1 METELRTSKEVV
13 VADNTVENDI
23 NQMDARQRD
32 EALCELLNGEL
43 ICALGCTEPIAVAY
57 AAALAR
63 LVLGCEPEAL
73 KVGCSGNIIKNVK
86 SVTVPNS
93 DGMRGVEAAAVLGAV
108 GGNAAAALEVLETVT
123 DADRARARE
132 LLARPDY
139 CDVELVEGVPNLYIE
154 VCAEALGHTAEV
166 AISEHHTNVV
176 RCTRDGVPA
185 TQLCPAAR
193 GGDVVDACSGTCAL
207 MAAASQDEA
216 APAPVSRPL
225 GGLSLDVILDFVQT
239 GDISLAREA
248 LERQLDLNKDISD
261 EGLKNAWGAEVG
273 RTLLA
278 TRGDDVACRARARAA
293 AGSDARMSGCALP
306 VAIVCG
312 SGNQG
317 ITCAMPVLTYADD
330 LGIDRERTLRALAL
344 ADLVAIHT
352 KSYIGAL
359 SAFCGV
365 VCAACGAGAA
375 IAWMRGGSREQ
386 IGATVVNTLGNVG
399 GIVCDGAKASCAAK
413 ISAAVDA
420 AILGCDM
427 ALADRGFRAGE
438 GVVQDTVEETIAAM
452 GYVGRVGMKDTDVEI
467 LNIMIGKTDVDA

>member
-1 METELRTSKEVV
+1 MAEMGTCDMAPEARDQALGKLLTS
-13 VADNTVENDI
+13 
-23 NQMDARQRD
+23 
-32 EALCELLNGEL
+32 EL

-73 KVGCSGNIIKNVK
+73 TVGCSGNIVKNVK

-93 DGMRGVEAAAVLGAV
+93 GGMRGVEAAAVLGAV
-108 GGNAAAALEVLETVT
+108 GGDAMAALEVLEGVT
-123 DADRARARE
+123 EADIARVRE
-132 LLARPDY
+132 LLACEGY
-139 CDVELVEGVPNLYIE
+139 CAVSLVEGVPNLYIE
-154 VCAEALGHTAEV
+154 VRAEALGHVAEV

-185 TQLCPAAR
+185 NQLCPAAR
-193 GGDVVDACSGTCAL
+193 GGDIEDTCSGTCAL
-207 MAAASQDEA
+207 LVAAGAGAEGAEA
-216 APAPVSRPL
+216 AVAAQPVP
-225 GGLSLDVILDFVQT
+225 GLSLDMILDYVES
-239 GDISLAREA
+239 GDIAAARSA
-248 LERQLDLNKDISD
+248 LERQVSLNTAISD
-261 EGLKNAWGAEVG
+261 EGLSQAWGAEVG

-278 TRGDDVACRARARAA
+278 TRGQDLSSRARARAA

-317 ITCAMPVLTYADD
+317 ITCAMPVITYAEALGVDD
-330 LGIDRERTLRALAL
+330 ERLLRAVAL
-344 ADLVAIHT
+344 ADLVAIHV

-365 VCAACGAGAA
+365 VCAGCGAGAA
-375 IAWMRGGSREQ
+375 ITWMRGGTREQ
-386 IGATVVNTLGNVG
+386 IGATIVNALGNVG

-420 AILGCDM
+420 AILGGDM
-427 ALADRGFRAGE
+427 AMAGRGFRPGE

-467 LNIMIGKTDVDA
+467 LKIMTGETRL

>member
-1 METELRTSKEVV
+1 MAEKSVDEM
-13 VADNTVENDI
+13 TVEDR
-23 NQMDARQRD
+23 DA
-32 EALCELLNGEL
+32 ALGDLLNGEL
-43 ICALGCTEPIAVAY
+43 ICALGCTEPIALAY

-63 LVLGCEPEAL
+63 LVLGCEPEKL
-73 KVGCSGNIIKNVK
+73 TVGCSGNIIKNVK

-93 DGMRGVEAAAVLGAV
+93 GGMRGVEAAAVLGAV
-108 GGNAAAALEVLETVT
+108 GGDASAALETLEGVT
-123 DADRARARE
+123 NADIVRTRE
-132 LLARPDY
+132 LLAREGYTDIS
-139 CDVELVEGVPNLYIE
+139 LIEGVPNLYIE
-154 VCAEALGHTAEV
+154 VRAEALGHAAEV

-185 TQLCPAAR
+185 IQLCPAAR
-193 GGDVVDACSGTCAL
+193 AERDVEDACSGTCAL
-207 MAAASQDEA
+207 MSAVSVQEA
-216 APAPVSRPL
+216 AEDESQTAPVP
-225 GGLSLDVILDFVQT
+225 GLSLDVILDYVES
-239 GDISLAREA
+239 GDISHARA
-248 LERQLDLNKDISD
+248 SLERQLTLNAAISA
-261 EGLKNAWGAEVG
+261 EGLENAWGAEVG

-278 TRGDDVACRARARAA
+278 TRGDDLACRARARAA

-317 ITCAMPVLTYADD
+317 ITCALPVLTYAEE
-330 LGIDRERTLRALAL
+330 LGIEGERLTRALAL

-375 IAWMRGGSREQ
+375 ICWIRGGTREQ

-438 GVVQDTVEETIAAM
+438 GIVQDTVEETIASM

-467 LNIMIGKTDVDA
+467 LKIMTGETRL

>member
-1 METELRTSKEVV
+1 MAEQSVCEM
-13 VADNTVENDI
+13 TVEE
-23 NQMDARQRD
+23 RD
-32 EALCELLNGEL
+32 LALGELLNSEL
-43 ICALGCTEPIAVAY
+43 ICALGCTEPIALAY

-63 LVLGCEPEAL
+63 LVLGCEPEQLA
-73 KVGCSGNIIKNVK
+73 VGCSGNIIKNVK

-93 DGMRGVEAAAVLGAV
+93 CGMRGVEAAAVLGAV
-108 GGNAAAALEVLETVT
+108 GGNAAAALETLEGVT
-123 DADRARARE
+123 DADIARTRE
-132 LLARPDY
+132 LIGREGY
-139 CDVELVEGVPNLYIE
+139 VSVSLVEGVPNLYIE
-154 VCAEALGHTAEV
+154 VRAKALGHVAEV

-185 TQLCPAAR
+185 NQLCPAAR
-193 GGDVVDACSGTCAL
+193 AGADVEDACSGTCAL
-207 MAAASQDEA
+207 MSAVTAQEA
-216 APAPVSRPL
+216 AREEGADAAQAAPVP
-225 GGLSLDVILDFVQT
+225 GLSLDMILDYIED
-239 GDISLAREA
+239 GDVSHARA
-248 LERQLDLNKDISD
+248 SLERQLELNAAISA
-261 EGLKNAWGAEVG
+261 EGLENAWGAEVG

-278 TRGDDVACRARARAA
+278 TRGDDIACRARARAA

-317 ITCAMPVLTYADD
+317 ITCALPVLTYAEE
-330 LGIDRERTLRALAL
+330 LGVEGELLTRALAL

-375 IAWMRGGSREQ
+375 ICWLRGGTREQ

-438 GVVQDTVEETIAAM
+438 GIVQDTVEETIASM

-467 LNIMIGKTDVDA
+467 LKIMTGETRL

>member
-1 METELRTSKEVV
+1 MAEKSVDEM
-13 VADNTVENDI
+13 TVEDR
-23 NQMDARQRD
+23 DA
-32 EALCELLNGEL
+32 ALGDLLNGEL
-43 ICALGCTEPIAVAY
+43 ICALGCTEPIALAY

-63 LVLGCEPEAL
+63 LVLGCEPEKL
-73 KVGCSGNIIKNVK
+73 TVGCSGNIIKNVK

-93 DGMRGVEAAAVLGAV
+93 GGMRGVEAAVVLGAV
-108 GGNAAAALEVLETVT
+108 GGDASAALETLEGVT
-123 DADRARARE
+123 NADIVRTRE
-132 LLARPDY
+132 LLAREGYTDIS
-139 CDVELVEGVPNLYIE
+139 LIEGVPNLYIE
-154 VCAEALGHTAEV
+154 VRAEALGHAAEV

-185 TQLCPAAR
+185 IQLCPAAR
-193 GGDVVDACSGTCAL
+193 AERDVEDACSGTCAL
-207 MAAASQDEA
+207 MSAVSVQEA
-216 APAPVSRPL
+216 AEDESQTAPVP
-225 GGLSLDVILDFVQT
+225 GLSLDVILDYVES
-239 GDISLAREA
+239 GDISHARA
-248 LERQLDLNKDISD
+248 SLERQLTLNAAISA
-261 EGLKNAWGAEVG
+261 EGLENAWGAEVG

-278 TRGDDVACRARARAA
+278 TRGDDLACRARARAA

-317 ITCAMPVLTYADD
+317 ITCALPVLTYAEE
-330 LGIDRERTLRALAL
+330 LGIEGERLTRALAL

-375 IAWMRGGSREQ
+375 ICWMRGGTREQ

-438 GVVQDTVEETIAAM
+438 GIVQDTVEETIASM

-467 LNIMIGKTDVDA
+467 LKIMTGETRL

>member
-1 METELRTSKEVV
+1 MAEKSVDEM
-13 VADNTVENDI
+13 TVEDR
-23 NQMDARQRD
+23 DA
-32 EALCELLNGEL
+32 ALGDLLNGEL
-43 ICALGCTEPIAVAY
+43 ICALGCTEPIALAY

-63 LVLGCEPEAL
+63 LVLGCEPEKL
-73 KVGCSGNIIKNVK
+73 TVGCSGNIIKNVK

-93 DGMRGVEAAAVLGAV
+93 GGMRGVEAAAVLGAV
-108 GGNAAAALEVLETVT
+108 GGDASAALETLEGVT
-123 DADRARARE
+123 NADIVRTRE
-132 LLARPDY
+132 LLAREDY
-139 CDVELVEGVPNLYIE
+139 IDISLIEGVPNLYIE
-154 VCAEALGHTAEV
+154 VRAEALGHAAEV

-185 TQLCPAAR
+185 IQLCPAAR
-193 GGDVVDACSGTCAL
+193 AERDVEDACSGTCAL
-207 MAAASQDEA
+207 MSAVSVQEA
-216 APAPVSRPL
+216 AEDESQTAPVP
-225 GGLSLDVILDFVQT
+225 GLSLDVILDYVES
-239 GDISLAREA
+239 GDIAHARASLEC
-248 LERQLDLNKDISD
+248 QLTLNAAISA
-261 EGLKNAWGAEVG
+261 EGLENAWGAEVG

-278 TRGDDVACRARARAA
+278 TRGDDLACRARARAA

-317 ITCAMPVLTYADD
+317 ITCALPVLTYAEE
-330 LGIDRERTLRALAL
+330 LGIEGERLTRALAL

-375 IAWMRGGSREQ
+375 ICWMRGGTREQ

-427 ALADRGFRAGE
+427 ALAGRGFRAGE
-438 GVVQDTVEETIAAM
+438 GIVQDTVEETIASM

-467 LNIMIGKTDVDA
+467 LKIMTGETRL

>member
-1 METELRTSKEVV
+1 MAEKSVDEM
-13 VADNTVENDI
+13 TVEDR
-23 NQMDARQRD
+23 DA
-32 EALCELLNGEL
+32 ALGDLLNGEL
-43 ICALGCTEPIAVAY
+43 ICALGCTEPIALAY

-63 LVLGCEPEAL
+63 LVLGCEPEKL
-73 KVGCSGNIIKNVK
+73 TVGCSGNIIKNVK

-93 DGMRGVEAAAVLGAV
+93 GGMRGVEAAAVLGAV
-108 GGNAAAALEVLETVT
+108 GGDASAALETLEGVT
-123 DADRARARE
+123 NADIVRTRE
-132 LLARPDY
+132 LLAREDY
-139 CDVELVEGVPNLYIE
+139 IDISLIEGVPNLYIE
-154 VCAEALGHTAEV
+154 VRAEALGHAAEV

-185 TQLCPAAR
+185 IQLCPAAR
-193 GGDVVDACSGTCAL
+193 AERDVEDACSGTCAL
-207 MAAASQDEA
+207 MSAVSVQEA
-216 APAPVSRPL
+216 AEDESQTAPVP
-225 GGLSLDVILDFVQT
+225 GLSLDVILDYVES
-239 GDISLAREA
+239 GDISHARA
-248 LERQLDLNKDISD
+248 SLERQLTLNAAISA
-261 EGLKNAWGAEVG
+261 EGLENAWGAEVG

-278 TRGDDVACRARARAA
+278 TRGDDLACRARARAA

-317 ITCAMPVLTYADD
+317 ITCALPVLTYAEE
-330 LGIDRERTLRALAL
+330 LGIEGERLTRALAL

-375 IAWMRGGSREQ
+375 ICWMRGGTREQ

-438 GVVQDTVEETIAAM
+438 GIVQDTVEETIASM

-467 LNIMIGKTDVDA
+467 LKIMTGETRL

>member
-1 METELRTSKEVV
+1 MAEQSVCEM
-13 VADNTVENDI
+13 TVEE
-23 NQMDARQRD
+23 RD
-32 EALCELLNGEL
+32 LALGELLNSEL
-43 ICALGCTEPIAVAY
+43 ICALGCTEPIALAY

-63 LVLGCEPEAL
+63 LVLGCEPEQLA
-73 KVGCSGNIIKNVK
+73 VGCSGNIIKNVK

-93 DGMRGVEAAAVLGAV
+93 GGMRGVEAAAVLGAV
-108 GGNAAAALEVLETVT
+108 GGNAAAALETLEGVT
-123 DADRARARE
+123 EADIARTRE
-132 LLARPDY
+132 LLGREGY
-139 CDVELVEGVPNLYIE
+139 VSVSLVEGVPNLYIE
-154 VCAEALGHTAEV
+154 VRAEALGHVAEV

-185 TQLCPAAR
+185 NQLCPAAR
-193 GGDVVDACSGTCAL
+193 AGADVEDACSGTCAL
-207 MAAASQDEA
+207 MSAVTAQEA
-216 APAPVSRPL
+216 AREEGADAAQAAPVL
-225 GGLSLDVILDFVQT
+225 GLSLDMILDYIED
-239 GDISLAREA
+239 GDVSHARA
-248 LERQLDLNKDISD
+248 SLERQLELNAAISA
-261 EGLKNAWGAEVG
+261 EGLENAWGAEVG

-278 TRGDDVACRARARAA
+278 TRGDDIARRARARAA

-317 ITCAMPVLTYADD
+317 ITCALPVLTYAEE
-330 LGIDRERTLRALAL
+330 LGVEGERLTRALAL

-375 IAWMRGGSREQ
+375 VCWMRGGTREQ

-427 ALADRGFRAGE
+427 ALAGRGFRAGE
-438 GVVQDTVEETIAAM
+438 GIVQDTVEETIASM

-467 LNIMIGKTDVDA
+467 LKIMTGETRL